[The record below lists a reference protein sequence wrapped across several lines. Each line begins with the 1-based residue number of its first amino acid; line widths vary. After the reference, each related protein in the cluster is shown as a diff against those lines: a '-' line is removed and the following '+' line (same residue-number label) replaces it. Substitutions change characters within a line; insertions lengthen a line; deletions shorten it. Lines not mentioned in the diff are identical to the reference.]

1 MIKVV
6 VTSADVRLMEGISK
20 RTGKP
25 YKLGIQSAYFH
36 TLGKD
41 GKPQPFP
48 ERAEILLDPQPDGT
62 FKGHPVGSYQL
73 HPSSVYVDRA
83 GSLALSPR
91 LAPVSA

>member
-6 VTSADVRLMEGISK
+6 ITSSDIRIMEGIAKVS
-20 RTGKP
+20 GKP
-25 YKLGIQSAYFH
+25 YKMAVQTAYFH

-41 GKPQPFP
+41 GKPLPFP
-48 ERAEILLDPQPDGT
+48 ERAELVLDAQADGS
-62 FKGHPVGSYQL
+62 FKGHPVGNYVL
-73 HPSSVYVDRA
+73 HPSSVYVNRA